1 MNNKVARRL
10 FLIALVLALLA
21 SGAVFIYLKSLD
33 TVEVEEEKV
42 TILIAAQQ
50 IPPRTVITSEM
61 ITEIEISED
70 AAYGSF
76 INDVSKI
83 IGKYSKETI
92 SKDERFHEDKIISN
106 IEEELT
112 LKINGNH
119 RAMSINVNGESGVSD
134 LIKPGDFVDVIVSLP
149 QIKESERIIRPDISK
164 MILQNIEVLS
174 IDKNLFRDTE
184 ERVEIP
190 TGYFITLSV
199 PVYDVEKLVLA
210 EDIGDL
216 KLVLRPLEGDFILGT
231 EGTIWEELLLDD
243 FYKMKDMFPQYEIK
257 PVQGSKVNEED
268 YQYETYYYYTIQYGD
283 TLRTI
288 SENFYGDQE
297 KYELIKQV
305 NRIED
310 EDEIVTGTGIKIPV
324 LEGE

>member
-10 FLIALVLALLA
+10 FFIALILALLA

-33 TVEVEEEKV
+33 TVVVEEEKV

-50 IPPRTVITSEM
+50 IPPRTIITREM
-61 ITEIEISED
+61 ITEIQIPEE

-76 INDVSKI
+76 INDLSKI
-83 IGKYSKETI
+83 VGEYSKETI
-92 SKDERFHEDKIISN
+92 SKDERFHKDKIINN

-112 LKINGNH
+112 LKISGNH
-119 RAMSINVNGESGVSD
+119 RAVSINVNGESGVSD

-174 IDKNLFRDTE
+174 IDKNLFRDAE

-190 TGYFITLSV
+190 TDYFITLSI
-199 PVYDVEKLVLA
+199 PVYEVEKLVLA

-216 KLVLRPLEGDFILGT
+216 KLVLRPLEGDFIHGT
-231 EGTIWEELLLDD
+231 EGIIWEELLLDD
-243 FYKMKDMFPQYEIK
+243 FYKMKDMFPQYEVK
-257 PVQGSKVNEED
+257 PVQGPEVNEGD
-268 YQYETYYYYTIQYGD
+268 YQYEKYYYYTIRYGD
-283 TLRTI
+283 TLRSI
-288 SENFYGDQE
+288 SEDFYGNPE